1 MLYSILDKLTISL
14 LMAALD
20 NNTAAFLLFVT
31 LSVIKVIIVIVC
43 QRLWKILA
51 SLLLSSWSEHYIVF
65 DMYQA
70 DSEEDLRFASF
81 TAHCFPG

>member
-1 MLYSILDKLTISL
+1 MLYPILDKLTISL

-51 SLLLSSWSEHYIVF
+51 SLSSWSEHYIVF